1 MQEWLLEVADLLLKE
16 DVQKV
21 VNALQFKP
29 ESFPRSN
36 HVCKSKE
43 FTLIYTGKRVSG
55 SMFIVYYNILGSAG
69 KAGFTVSKK
78 VSKSSVERN
87 KLKRR
92 LREIYRRNKSILPA
106 NISVII
112 RALPKAAG
120 ADFNEIK
127 REILSLFNTIA
138 SKEHSNNAG
147 KVL

>member
-1 MQEWLLEVADLLLKE
+1 
-16 DVQKV
+16 
-21 VNALQFKP
+21 
-29 ESFPRSN
+29 
-36 HVCKSKE
+36 
-43 FTLIYTGKRVSG
+43 
-55 SMFIVYYNILGSAG
+55 MFIVYYNILGSAG

-92 LREIYRRNKSILPA
+92 LREIYRRNKSKLPA

-127 REILSLFNTIA
+127 KEIFSLFKTIA
-138 SKEHSNNAG
+138 LKEHSNNAG